1 MKEIN
6 IVTLLRNFGPKK
18 LASNQMSA
26 EVFWHCPHFGLAH
39 IGSQP
44 IPNAEFTIA
53 RDFQKSWSI
62 PPTPRSS
69 VPLLFLFIISL
80 HYSISIPPMS
90 EPDPSDDRPSAAGHH
105 LSRPSGPRSLNLD
118 APSFAPSPGSS
129 PSRSLGGCPDGPS
142 LSIPSEPEEAQRGGS
157 RRRGGRRCGAGDGAG
172 GRRCGA
178 DAPAAGGARRDGA
191 GSGRR
196 EARAPPRVA
205 AAESASPGG
214 AAGGVG
220 GEVCFI
226 LFNKFFY
233 RPNFTQ
239 IFFFF

>member
-44 IPNAEFTIA
+44 IPNAGFPIA

-69 VPLLFLFIISL
+69 APLLFLFILSL

-90 EPDPSDDRPSAAGHH
+90 EPDPGDDRPSAAGHH
-105 LSRPSGPRSLNLD
+105 LSRSSGPRSLNLD
-118 APSFAPSPGSS
+118 APSFAPSPGSG
-129 PSRSLGGCPDGPS
+129 PSRPLAAPTVLEHPVRT
-142 LSIPSEPEEAQRGGS
+142 RGGAT
-157 RRRGGRRCGAGDGAG
+157 GRQQE
-172 GRRCGA
+172 
-178 DAPAAGGARRDGA
+178 ARREALRGQRR
-191 GSGRR
+191 GRR
-196 EARAPPRVA
+196 EALRSRR
-205 AAESASPGG
+205 
-214 AAGGVG
+214 AGGG
-220 GEVCFI
+220 RRQARRG
-226 LFNKFFY
+226 
-233 RPNFTQ
+233 RQ
-239 IFFFF
+239 R